1 MRSSSWFLLASDR
14 NRNAS
19 AAASGDGI
27 GTRPC
32 IELRVLAE
40 EAIADTGRALEERRA
55 VLRERVCRKVRQGP
69 PESLQIGGVVPI
81 AGPDR
86 ERCPVPPLLVPCRSS
101 NSFATRS
108 GDNPAGGLD
117 RKAMTTHKNSDR
129 RTNGR

>member
-1 MRSSSWFLLASDR
+1 M
-14 NRNAS
+14 
-19 AAASGDGI
+19 
-27 GTRPC
+27 
-32 IELRVLAE
+32 LAE

-55 VLRERVCRKVRQGP
+55 VPRECVCRKVRQGP
-69 PESLQIGGVVPI
+69 PESLQNGGVVLI

-86 ERCPVPPLLVPCRSS
+86 ERCPVPLLLVPCRSS

-108 GDNPAGGLD
+108 RDNPAGGLD